1 MLRCLVVHCGEVA
14 KMLPNNFRNNILCLK
29 RLNFIIYKLIQEAW
43 VIIWLESFNCQ
54 ENENYSFAFLMHA
67 SINLGVIDHLCLPIQ
82 TFFHTSFFKNR
93 MVRRNLVLW
102 AFKAR
107 YNVHSVD
114 TRKAHSKLALMAS
127 LEGKKVSR
135 ERNNLLSNV
144 REGRKK

>member
-54 ENENYSFAFLMHA
+54 ENENYSFAFLPHA
-67 SINLGVIDHLCLPIQ
+67 SINLGVNGNLCLPIQ
-82 TFFHTSFFKNR
+82 TLSLTSFFKNR
-93 MVRRNLVLW
+93 IVRRNLDLLW

-107 YNVHSVD
+107 YNVMYA
-114 TRKAHSKLALMAS
+114 TRVLWDGAEHPRAAWTRVKREFRRQK
-127 LEGKKVSR
+127 EGKS
-135 ERNNLLSNV
+135 
-144 REGRKK
+144 